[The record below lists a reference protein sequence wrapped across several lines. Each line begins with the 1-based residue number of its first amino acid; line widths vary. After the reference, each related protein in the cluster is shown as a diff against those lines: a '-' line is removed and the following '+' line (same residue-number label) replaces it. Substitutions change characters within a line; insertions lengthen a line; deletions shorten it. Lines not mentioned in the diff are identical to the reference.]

1 MADVIIGVVLIAAAL
16 LGAVEIIDRYLEDEE
31 DGN

>member
-1 MADVIIGVVLIAAAL
+1 MADLIIGVVLIAAVL
-16 LGAVEIIDRYLEDEE
+16 LGAVEFIDSYLEDEE